1 MEGDEEK
8 VYKLHKTLY
17 GLCQAPRTW
26 FKRIEYY
33 FIRDGFFI
41 SQNEETLFLKKNDRG
56 NALIVSVYVDDLI
69 YTGDDAAMMERSSRS
84 LCSKSSTCRIWG
96 R

>member
-1 MEGDEEK
+1 M
-8 VYKLHKTLY
+8 YKLHKALY
-17 GLCQAPRTW
+17 GLRQAPRAW

-69 YTGDDAAMMERSSRS
+69 YSGDDAAMMEKFK
-84 LCSKSSTCRIWG
+84 KSMQQEFDKSDLGKMRY
-96 R
+96 